1 MGIKQTID
9 ADLKQALLSGDKAKS
24 SSLKVIKSSIL
35 DQEIAKNKRDGGLD
49 EQELIDMLQKE
60 AKKRDDTAEIYRG
73 AGDSERADAEKAES
87 NLIRSYLPKQMDEE
101 EVKAIVDEI
110 VGSDAVEMK
119 DMGRLIGVVK
129 AKTGNS
135 ADGAMI
141 ARLVKEKI
149 SQ

>member
-35 DQEIAKNKRDGGLD
+35 DQEIAKNKRDSGLD

-60 AKKRDDTAEIYRG
+60 AKKREDTAEIYNN
-73 AGDSERADAEKAES
+73 AGDNQRSLAEKTEAD
-87 NLIRSYLPKQMDEE
+87 LIRSYLPKQMEE
-101 EVKAIVDEI
+101 DDVKAIVDLVI
-110 VGSDAVEMK
+110 GSEAVEMK
-119 DMGRLIGVVK
+119 DMGRLIGAVK

-141 ARLVKEKI
+141 ARLVKERI
-149 SQ
+149 NQ